1 MLTLVLAQ
9 AAAAL
14 VVILI
19 VSVAAPCFRGT
30 VGVLGVLGIGYGL
43 SVGLTSCV
51 FFIWL
56 AFLRRVLPDYRTFE
70 SIVLS
75 ALAAASILPFVAKR
89 RRASLAA
96 VPFAFGRRDAW
107 PAAGALAAVA
117 AFLFASAF
125 FYRIAPHG
133 IEDAISIWN
142 LRARFLFRG
151 GDQWTDG
158 LLPVNWHGD
167 YPLLLP
173 CEVARCWTWAG
184 SELTLVPALLGLSFT
199 LATAAVLVGGLGL
212 VRGATSGLLAGATL
226 LAHGYYFETSASQLA
241 DIPLAFCVLASV
253 VLLTLGDRQGPSDGR
268 ILYGIAGFC
277 LGLAAWTKNEGLV
290 FLLALPVSRLIFR
303 KGAGPWWRSLGELIA
318 IALGALPVVVV
329 VYMFKARFAPPND
342 LLEAAHTAKILAR
355 ISDPSR
361 YLAIL
366 KSVLEGLG
374 KIGPGLIPALAVYA
388 WLLGRSPDHNF
399 RWRPVLATGLIVFA
413 CYLAAYLISPHPLA
427 WHLESSLD
435 RLLLHFWPTA
445 LFGFFACV
453 NSPDEASPRD
463 TVQEKT

>member
-14 VVILI
+14 IVMLIL
-19 VSVAAPCFRGT
+19 SNAAPCLRVP
-30 VGVLGVLGIGYGL
+30 VGALGLLGLGYGL

-56 AFLRRVLPDYRTFE
+56 TFLRRAVPDYRALE
-70 SIVLS
+70 ALVLS
-75 ALAAASILPFVAKR
+75 VLAVASIRQVIAKWR
-89 RRASLAA
+89 RGSLAA
-96 VPFAFGRRDAW
+96 KPFAFVQRDMW
-107 PAAGALAAVA
+107 PAAGTLAAVA

-151 GDQWTDG
+151 GDHWTDG
-158 LLPVNWHGD
+158 FQPVNWHGD

-184 SELTLVPALLGLSFT
+184 SESTLVPALLGLSFS
-199 LATAAVLVGGLGL
+199 LATAAALAGGLGL
-212 VRGATSGLLAGATL
+212 VRGARPGLIACATL

-241 DIPLAFCVLASV
+241 DVPLAFYILASV
-253 VLLTLGDRQGPSDGR
+253 VLLTLGDREEPSEGR
-268 ILYGIAGFC
+268 ILYTIAGLC

-290 FLLALPVSRLIFR
+290 FLLTLPLSRLIFR
-303 KGAGPWWRSLGELIA
+303 RGAGPWWRSLGELIA

-329 VYMFKARFAPPND
+329 CYVFKTRFAPPND
-342 LLEAAHTAKILAR
+342 LLEATRIAEILAR
-355 ISDPSR
+355 MSDLSR

-374 KIGPGLIPALAVYA
+374 KIGPGLIPALVAYA
-388 WLLGRSPDHNF
+388 WLLGRSPDHSF
-399 RWRPVLATGLIVFA
+399 RWRPLLATGLIVFA
-413 CYLAAYLISPHPLA
+413 CYFGAYLISPHPLA

-435 RLLLHFWPTA
+435 RLLLHFWPAT

-453 NSPDEASPRD
+453 NSPEDGSPSD
-463 TVQEKT
+463 A